1 MFSESDGYERFM
13 GRWSRLL
20 APLFVDFAGVEAGDD
35 VLDVGCGTGAL
46 TFSATTVPY
55 VHAVGLDPS
64 REFVD
69 AAQRAAS
76 GAGVRFEVGDA
87 STLPFPDEE
96 FDRVMSLL
104 VLNFVPDASAAV
116 LEMTRVTRPD
126 GVVAAAVWDYGAG
139 MEMLRL
145 LWDEAVVLDPAAA
158 ERDERR
164 MPLSRK
170 GELSALWRG
179 VGLRDVEEA
188 PLTIDLAFASFDD
201 FWQPFLCGQGPAGA
215 YVTTLT
221 DSGRAQ
227 LRARL
232 HTRLWSA
239 EWPLTLTARAWAV
252 RGIAT

>member
-1 MFSESDGYERFM
+1 MRH
-13 GRWSRLL
+13 RR
-20 APLFVDFAGVEAGDD
+20 A
-35 VLDVGCGTGAL
+35 DVGRGID
-46 TFSATTVPY
+46 SD

-69 AAQRAAS
+69 AAQRAGD
-76 GAGVRFEVGDA
+76 GARVRFQVGDA
-87 STLPFPDEE
+87 SALPFPDEE

-104 VLNFVPDASAAV
+104 VLNFVPGASAAV

-126 GVVAAAVWDYGAG
+126 GIVAAAVWDYGDG

-145 LWDEAVVLDPAAA
+145 FWEEAVALDQAAA

-164 MPLSRK
+164 MPLSRP

-201 FWQPFLCGQGPAGA
+201 FWQPFLCGQGPAGV

-221 DSGRAQ
+221 ESGRAQ
-227 LRARL
+227 LRTRLRARL
-232 HTRLWSA
+232 ARA
-239 EWPLTLTARAWAV
+239 ESGFTLTARAWAV
-252 RGIAT
+252 RGVAT

>member
-13 GRWSRLL
+13 GRWSRRL
-20 APLFVDFAGVEAGDD
+20 APLFVDFVGVSGGDV

-46 TFSATTVPY
+46 TVAAASIPD

-69 AAQRAAS
+69 AAQRAGD

-87 STLPFPDEE
+87 SALPFPDEE

-126 GVVAAAVWDYGAG
+126 GVVAAAVWDYGDG

-145 LWDEAVVLDPAAA
+145 FWDEAVALDPAAA

-164 MPLSRK
+164 VPLSLP
-170 GELSALWRG
+170 GELSALWRR

-201 FWQPFLCGQGPAGA
+201 FWQPFLCGQGPAGV
-215 YVTTLT
+215 YVTTLAE
-221 DSGRAQ
+221 SGRAQ
-227 LRARL
+227 LR
-232 HTRLWSA
+232 TRLRDRLAGA
-239 EWPLTLTARAWAV
+239 ESGFMLSARAWAV
-252 RGIAT
+252 RGVAT